1 MKYFAIL
8 FLTLSFFSACQK
20 KEQNVLFKEV
30 SNINRC
36 EDTIDL
42 SRLITDS
49 VRIIP
54 LETNNESILGRINKI
69 KKVNGQIYV
78 LSNDQWI
85 FHFNEKGNYISTLKK
100 QGNGPDEY
108 VYINDFD
115 IYSESGHS
123 EIWIADNQKI
133 KIYDADSLNLLKEIH
148 FPFFIHKFKRIQ
160 ANKILCMS
168 GQSEHSLLITDENGR
183 ILQEYLDKEI
193 PYLLFRAIQ
202 FKPYLS
208 DIFLFQLGISNNYV
222 AYHIDGG
229 TFTEGKFF
237 TSSNGLLSQKA
248 LIDLFED
255 KGQDFIRY
263 FNKYSYIQS
272 FFARKDKI
280 WFYIQNFDQK
290 LFVKIE
296 NEQNVSG
303 KIDPECNIHNDLFSI
318 QNLSFLTTLGF
329 GESDSGL
336 LFYLDPSDLSESDNY
351 IYLKNGNK
359 IHFTEDD
366 NPIILEF
373 SDMDKQ

>member
-8 FLTLSFFSACQK
+8 FLALSFFSACQK

-133 KIYDADSLNLLKEIH
+133 KIYDADSLNL
-148 FPFFIHKFKRIQ
+148 FI
-160 ANKILCMS
+160 ANY
-168 GQSEHSLLITDENGR
+168 R
-183 ILQEYLDKEI
+183 
-193 PYLLFRAIQ
+193 
-202 FKPYLS
+202 
-208 DIFLFQLGISNNYV
+208 
-222 AYHIDGG
+222 
-229 TFTEGKFF
+229 
-237 TSSNGLLSQKA
+237 
-248 LIDLFED
+248 
-255 KGQDFIRY
+255 
-263 FNKYSYIQS
+263 
-272 FFARKDKI
+272 
-280 WFYIQNFDQK
+280 
-290 LFVKIE
+290 
-296 NEQNVSG
+296 
-303 KIDPECNIHNDLFSI
+303 
-318 QNLSFLTTLGF
+318 
-329 GESDSGL
+329 
-336 LFYLDPSDLSESDNY
+336 
-351 IYLKNGNK
+351 
-359 IHFTEDD
+359 
-366 NPIILEF
+366 
-373 SDMDKQ
+373 